1 MLFRPVYH
9 PRLWMNS
16 AMGGYEFA
24 LCHSS
29 DVLRGEYRGLRGSI
43 CVEISEMRLLTMA
56 IRSSMRNSGI
66 EESQQLKS

>member
-1 MLFRPVYH
+1 
-9 PRLWMNS
+9 
-16 AMGGYEFA
+16 MGGYEFA
-24 LCHSS
+24 LYHSS